1 VLFLS
6 LHLRVRRDGVKEKSS
21 LLYVLSSEN
30 ATKLPR
36 NDYFKIERFSQIN
49 NLILITGLC

>member
-1 VLFLS
+1 MLFLS